1 MTIAKYQLIHD
12 MNKVTGRDKLL
23 DEIRAYGRL
32 KQAWG
37 HGHVHIMP
45 ASWKPLGCYVYISAY
60 YKNQNWW
67 LGVDS
72 TLEEALLNLH
82 ERRMTGE
89 YKGI

>member
-1 MTIAKYQLIHD
+1 ML
-12 MNKVTGRDKLL
+12 G
-23 DEIRAYGRL
+23 EIRAYGRL

-37 HGHVHIMP
+37 HGHIFVMP
-45 ASWKPLGCYVYISAY
+45 ASWKLLGCYVYIASY
-60 YKNQNWW
+60 WW

-72 TLEEALLNLH
+72 TLDEALLNLH

>member
-1 MTIAKYQLIHD
+1 

-23 DEIRAYGRL
+23 GEIRAYGRL

-37 HGHVHIMP
+37 HGHIHIMP
-45 ASWKPLGCYVYISAY
+45 ASWKPLGCYVYIAAY
-60 YKNQNWW
+60 YKNHNWW

>member
-1 MTIAKYQLIHD
+1 
-12 MNKVTGRDKLL
+12 MNKAAGRDKLL

-32 KQAWG
+32 KKAWG
-37 HGHVHIMP
+37 HGHIFVMP
-45 ASWKPLGCYVYISAY
+45 ASWKPLGCYVYIASY
-60 YKNQNWW
+60 YKNHNWW

-72 TLEEALLNLH
+72 TLEEALSNLH